1 MFELELNYDLR
12 GVKFMIFV
20 KENIKKGLIIL
31 LIYSL
36 ITFCLFMA
44 SNRIQRLENMSDVL
58 MCLFK

>member
-1 MFELELNYDLR
+1 
-12 GVKFMIFV
+12 MIFV

>member
-20 KENIKKGLIIL
+20 KENIKKGLIII

-36 ITFCLFMA
+36 ITFGLFMA